1 MLSMIMVGLQWLRWA
16 GLPILL
22 LLLATP
28 TAATT
33 SASSSSPSPPTH
45 THGPLACGEH
55 AFRVTVHRSR
65 RDPSPTPPAAPPSPS
80 PSPADIFGEVA
91 FPAPCVVVV
100 ALRIVTTDPLPSRV
114 GGVPSD
120 APGADDLTLAVT
132 LRHDYGRHSFGL
144 PLPPLPQRR
153 EPTSSS
159 SPAGDTPASAS
170 SASSVSSLD
179 HYMQASD
186 GALQLEVSLR
196 RGISVEASWGAE
208 EALAAAELS
217 FHIPTSAATRVEA
230 EVPLGRGGPP
240 DGDSGDSGGPPP
252 PPEAVKT
259 ERRVF
264 GPEEDGAVWPLPE
277 RQRQHRQQQQQQQQ
291 QQQNAEQG
299 KLRVALVHHYLW
311 RGGVESLIANLCHLL
326 PREHFEVTVVLIT
339 DWGTADQTSERARSV
354 LTGAGCTC
362 VWGGGGG

>member
-1 MLSMIMVGLQWLRWA
+1 MTWLRWA
-16 GLPILL
+16 GLPMLL

-28 TAATT
+28 TAS
-33 SASSSSPSPPTH
+33 SASSSAPSSSPSPPTH
-45 THGPLACGEH
+45 THGPLACEEH

-65 RDPSPTPPAAPPSPS
+65 RDPSPTPAAPPSPS
-80 PSPADIFGEVA
+80 PPPADIFGEVA

-100 ALRIVTTDPLPSRV
+100 ALRVVTTDPLPSRAS
-114 GGVPSD
+114 GVPSD

-144 PLPPLPQRR
+144 PLPPLPQLR
-153 EPTSSS
+153 ELTSS

-170 SASSVSSLD
+170 ASTSASASSVSSLD

-196 RGISVEASWGAE
+196 RGISVEASWGVE

-217 FHIPTSAATRVEA
+217 FHVPASAATSAVA
-230 EVPLGRGGPP
+230 ETPLGRGGPLS
-240 DGDSGDSGGPPP
+240 GDSGDSGGPP

-264 GPEEDGAVWPLPE
+264 GPEEDGAVWPPPE
-277 RQRQHRQQQQQQQQ
+277 QQHRHQQQH
-291 QQQNAEQG
+291 QNAEQG

-311 RGGVESLIANLCHLL
+311 RGGVESLIANLCRLL

-362 VWGGGGG
+362 AGDVGGRW